1 MRDDLEIP
9 YPNLSG
15 GAGTAYTPR
24 DYRGMGGMDANTK
37 RMAIIAGAIGGS
49 LLLLM
54 GVWSLTGHRRT
65 GIPVIEADMRPVRE
79 RPVNK
84 GGLAINGADET
95 ILSGEAEGKPVM
107 APAPEAPAIQALKAK
122 PAPQAAEPAPA
133 TVAPRANPV
142 AEASKPAAPAPGAA
156 ASAPAAPAPAQVAP
170 VTPTPVAPTPAA
182 AAIAAAKPVPAAKP
196 AAPVAPAAVAGT
208 GKIQVQL
215 AALPTE
221 EAANAEWQRLSRR
234 FPDVLGGRSA
244 VFSHTERDGKQFW
257 RIRVTGFTEI
267 GGATAFC
274 DKLRGKGATCVT
286 ANF

>member
-24 DYRGMGGMDANTK
+24 DYRGVSGMDTNTR

-65 GIPVIEADMRPVRE
+65 GIPVIEADVRPVRE

-95 ILSGEAEGKPVM
+95 ILSGEAEGKPVV
-107 APAPEAPAIQALKAK
+107 APAPELPAIQALKTR
-122 PAPQAAEPAPA
+122 PAPSVAAAEPVAVAARTNTAVDPA
-133 TVAPRANPV
+133 KT
-142 AEASKPAAPAPGAA
+142 PAG
-156 ASAPAAPAPAQVAP
+156 SAPANV
-170 VTPTPVAPTPAA
+170 TPVAASQAPLVALPVPAPVAAAPVAKPTPAA
-182 AAIAAAKPVPAAKP
+182 KTATP
-196 AAPVAPAAVAGT
+196 APA

-215 AALPTE
+215 AALGTE
-221 EAANAEWQRLSRR
+221 EAANTEWQRLSHRYA
-234 FPDVLGGRSA
+234 DMLGGRTP

-257 RIRVTGFTEI
+257 RVRVTGFAEQ
-267 GGATAFC
+267 AAANSFC
-274 DKLRGKGATCVT
+274 DKLRGKGGTCVT
-286 ANF
+286 AGF

>member
-24 DYRGMGGMDANTK
+24 DYRGISGMDTNTK

-95 ILSGEAEGKPVM
+95 ILSGETEGKPVV
-107 APAPEAPAIQALKAK
+107 APAPELPAIQALKTR
-122 PAPQAAEPAPA
+122 PAPVVAAAEP
-133 TVAPRANPV
+133 VMAPRTNAV
-142 AEASKPAAPAPGAA
+142 VDGAKIPA
-156 ASAPAAPAPAQVAP
+156 VN
-170 VTPTPVAPTPAA
+170 VTPVAASQPPVPAVA
-182 AAIAAAKPVPAAKP
+182 ALPAKPVAVAKA
-196 AAPVAPAAVAGT
+196 AAPVST

-215 AALPTE
+215 AALGTE
-221 EAANAEWQRLSRR
+221 EAATTEWQRLSHRY
-234 FPDVLGGRSA
+234 PDVLGGRTP

-257 RIRVTGFTEI
+257 RIRMTGFSEQ
-267 GGATAFC
+267 TAANSFC
-274 DKLRGKGATCVT
+274 EKLRGKGGSCVT
-286 ANF
+286 AGF